1 MSQMQFV
8 TFDQPGPASSLYL
21 AACRKPSVNPGEVLI
36 KVAAAGVNR
45 PDLLQRKGL
54 YPAPEGANP
63 ILGLEVAGVISAVGT
78 GVRDWRVGQR
88 VCALTNGGGYAEYTT
103 APASQCFALPED
115 ISFIEGAA
123 LPEALFTVWSNV
135 YDRGGLKPGQ
145 SLLVHGGT
153 GSIGTIAIQMGR
165 ITGARVYA
173 TAGSESK
180 CLICTQLGAVR
191 GINYKEEDFVEV
203 LRQATGRGVDII
215 LDCIGGSYFQRNI
228 NACAPDG
235 KIVCI
240 AFQEGASAQVNFTR
254 VMAKRLTITGS
265 TLRPRSLQE
274 KAQIAQHLRHKIWPA
289 VCAGRIAPLIA
300 ATFPL
305 AQVARAHETLE
316 AGVEAGKVILTVS

>member
-1 MSQMQFV
+1 
-8 TFDQPGPASSLYL
+8 
-21 AACRKPSVNPGEVLI
+21 
-36 KVAAAGVNR
+36 
-45 PDLLQRKGL
+45 
-54 YPAPEGANP
+54 
-63 ILGLEVAGVISAVGT
+63 
-78 GVRDWRVGQR
+78 
-88 VCALTNGGGYAEYTT
+88 
-103 APASQCFALPED
+103 
-115 ISFIEGAA
+115 
-123 LPEALFTVWSNV
+123 
-135 YDRGGLKPGQ
+135 
-145 SLLVHGGT
+145 
-153 GSIGTIAIQMGR
+153 
-165 ITGARVYA
+165 
-173 TAGSESK
+173 
-180 CLICTQLGAVR
+180 VR
-191 GINYKEEDFVEV
+191 GINYREEDFVEV

-305 AQVARAHETLE
+305 AQAASAHETLE

>member
-1 MSQMQFV
+1 MTNMHFI
-8 TFDQPGPASSLYL
+8 TYDKPGEAENLYL
-21 AACRKPSVNPGEVLI
+21 TSGRKPVLNPGEVLI

-45 PDLLQRKGL
+45 PDTLQRKGL
-54 YPAPEGANP
+54 YPAPENASP
-63 ILGLEVAGVISAVGT
+63 VLGLEVAGVISALGT

-88 VCALTNGGGYAEYTT
+88 VCALTNGGGYAEYAS
-103 APASQCFALPED
+103 APASQCFNLPED

-123 LPEALFTVWSNV
+123 LPESLFTVWSNV
-135 YDRGGLKPGQ
+135 YDRAGLKPGQ

-153 GSIGTIAIQMGR
+153 GSIGVIAIQMGR

-173 TAGSESK
+173 TAGSENK

-191 GINYKEEDFVEV
+191 GINYHEEDFVEV
-203 LRQATGRGVDII
+203 LRQATGRGVDVI
-215 LDCIGGSYFQRNI
+215 LDSIGGSYFQRNI

-240 AFQEGASAQVNFTR
+240 AFQEGATAQVNFTR

-305 AQVARAHETLE
+305 ANAAQAHKALE
-316 AGVEAGKVILTVS
+316 NGVEAGKVVLTI

>member
-1 MSQMQFV
+1 MTSMQFI
-8 TFDQPGPASSLYL
+8 TYDKPGEAENLYL
-21 AACRKPSVNPGEVLI
+21 TSGRKPVLNPGEVLI

-45 PDLLQRKGL
+45 PDTLQRKGL
-54 YPAPEGANP
+54 YPAPENANP
-63 ILGLEVAGVISAVGT
+63 VLGLEVAGVISALGT

-88 VCALTNGGGYAEYTT
+88 VCALTNGGGYAEYAS
-103 APASQCFALPED
+103 APANQCFNLPDD

-135 YDRGGLKPGQ
+135 YDRAGLKPGQ

-153 GSIGTIAIQMGR
+153 GSIGVIAIQMGR

-173 TAGSESK
+173 TAGSENK

-191 GINYKEEDFVEV
+191 GINYHEEDFVEV
-203 LRQATGRGVDII
+203 LRQATGRGVDVI
-215 LDCIGGSYFQRNI
+215 LDSIGGSYFQRNI

-240 AFQEGASAQVNFTR
+240 AFQEGATAQVNFTR

-305 AQVARAHETLE
+305 ANAAQAHKTLE
-316 AGVEAGKVILTVS
+316 DGVEAGKVVLTV

>member
-1 MSQMQFV
+1 MHFI
-8 TFDQPGPASSLYL
+8 TYDKPGEAENLYL
-21 AACRKPSVNPGEVLI
+21 TSGRKPVLNPGEVLI

-45 PDLLQRKGL
+45 PDTLQRKGL
-54 YPAPEGANP
+54 YPAPENASP
-63 ILGLEVAGVISAVGT
+63 VLGLEVAGVISALGT

-88 VCALTNGGGYAEYTT
+88 VCALTNGGGYAEYAS
-103 APASQCFALPED
+103 APASQCFNLPED

-123 LPEALFTVWSNV
+123 LPESLFTVWSNV
-135 YDRGGLKPGQ
+135 YDRAGLKPGQ

-153 GSIGTIAIQMGR
+153 GSIGVIAIQMGR

-173 TAGSESK
+173 TAGSENK

-191 GINYKEEDFVEV
+191 GINYHEEDFVEV
-203 LRQATGRGVDII
+203 LRQATGRGVDVI
-215 LDCIGGSYFQRNI
+215 LDSIGGSYFQRNI

-240 AFQEGASAQVNFTR
+240 AFQEGATAQVNFTR

-305 AQVARAHETLE
+305 ANAAQAHKALE
-316 AGVEAGKVILTVS
+316 NGVEAGKVVLTI

>member
-1 MSQMQFV
+1 MMQFI
-8 TFDQPGPASSLYL
+8 TFEQPGPASQLYL
-21 AACRKPSVNPGEVLI
+21 TSGRKPIANPGEVLI

-45 PDLLQRKGL
+45 PDILQRKGL
-54 YPAPEGANP
+54 YPAPDGANP
-63 ILGLEVAGVISAVGT
+63 VLGLEVAGVISALGA
-78 GVRDWRVGQR
+78 GVRDWRLGQR
-88 VCALTNGGGYAEYTT
+88 VCALTNGGGYAEYT
-103 APASQCFALPED
+103 AVPASQCFALPD
-115 ISFIEGAA
+115 AISFIEGAA
-123 LPEALFTVWSNV
+123 LPEALFTVWSNI
-135 YDRGGLKPGQ
+135 YDRAGLKPGQ
-145 SLLVHGGT
+145 TLLVHGGT

-173 TAGSESK
+173 TAGSDSK

-191 GINYKEEDFVEV
+191 GINYRQEDFVEV
-203 LRQATGRGVDII
+203 LRLATGRGMDVI

-228 NACAPDG
+228 NICAPDG

-265 TLRPRSLQE
+265 TLRPRSAPE
-274 KAQIAQHLRHKIWPA
+274 KAQIAQHVRHKIWPA

-305 AQVARAHETLE
+305 EDAALAHKTLE
-316 AGVEAGKVILTVS
+316 EGVEAGKVVLTV

>member
-1 MSQMQFV
+1 MTSMHFI
-8 TFDQPGPASSLYL
+8 TYDKPGEAENLYL
-21 AACRKPSVNPGEVLI
+21 TSGRKPVLNPGEVLI

-45 PDLLQRKGL
+45 PDTLQRKGL
-54 YPAPEGANP
+54 YPAPENASP
-63 ILGLEVAGVISAVGT
+63 VLGLEVAGVISALGT

-88 VCALTNGGGYAEYTT
+88 VCALTNGGGYAEYAS
-103 APASQCFALPED
+103 APASQCFNLPED

-123 LPEALFTVWSNV
+123 LPESLFTVWSNV
-135 YDRGGLKPGQ
+135 YDRAGLKPGQ

-153 GSIGTIAIQMGR
+153 GSIGVIAIQMGR

-173 TAGSESK
+173 TAGSENK

-191 GINYKEEDFVEV
+191 GINYHEEDFVEV
-203 LRQATGRGVDII
+203 LRQATGRGVDVI
-215 LDCIGGSYFQRNI
+215 LDSIGGSYFQRNI

-240 AFQEGASAQVNFTR
+240 AFQEGATAQVNFTR

-305 AQVARAHETLE
+305 ANAAQAHKALE
-316 AGVEAGKVILTVS
+316 NGVEAGKVVLTM